1 MTRPRVLLV
10 THELSR
16 TGAPALVLDAF
27 ETMQGE
33 YDVRLLSILG
43 GAFESRARAFAPTI
57 VLRPGG
63 TAWSARSPWSKGI
76 TLATGTAKA
85 ALMLRRWRPDVIYL
99 NSVSSL
105 PITRQVRLPKR
116 PVILHVHESPVLMSC
131 LLSTQGSRRE
141 LASMPS
147 TYIAVSELVRDCLVH
162 DYSVNPDR
170 IRVIPSFV
178 QADRIRGTQSTT
190 SAAPAR
196 FTVGGVGTPSWYK
209 GGDLWLLTAAELK
222 RRLGAERL
230 RFVWVGARDDD
241 GSRKFAAMASKLAL
255 ADIVEIVPET
265 PQALDLVQGFD
276 LLAVT
281 SWEDSSPLVALEAMG
296 LGKPVVCFAAGG
308 GTPSLVDGT
317 GIVVSEFSPA
327 AMAEAIV
334 DLIEDPARLAE
345 LGAMARQRVLDN
357 FTAEQWV
364 PAIEAEIRR
373 LTYSSVSGA

>member
-1 MTRPRVLLV
+1 
-10 THELSR
+10 
-16 TGAPALVLDAF
+16 
-27 ETMQGE
+27 MQSE
-33 YDVRLLSILG
+33 YDVRVLSILG

-57 VLRPGG
+57 VLRPGA
-63 TAWSARSPWSKGI
+63 TAWSARSPLSKGI
-76 TLATGTAKA
+76 TLAAGTAKA

-105 PITRQVRLPKR
+105 SITRQVRLPKR

-141 LASMPS
+141 LVSMPS

-162 DYSVNPDR
+162 EYSVNPDR

-178 QADRIRGTQSTT
+178 RADRIRGTQSAT

-222 RRLGAERL
+222 RRLGAKRL

-241 GSRKFAAMASKLAL
+241 ESRKFAAMASKLSL
-255 ADIVEIVPET
+255 ADAVEIVPET

-308 GTPSLVDGT
+308 GTPLLVDGT

-345 LGAMARQRVLDN
+345 LGALARQRVLNN

-373 LTYSSVSGA
+373 FI